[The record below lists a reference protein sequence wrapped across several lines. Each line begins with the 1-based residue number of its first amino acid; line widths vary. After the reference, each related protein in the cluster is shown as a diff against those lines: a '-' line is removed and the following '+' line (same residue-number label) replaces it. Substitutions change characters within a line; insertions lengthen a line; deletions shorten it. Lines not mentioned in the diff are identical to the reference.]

1 MMFCSSSLVIRI
13 FIRKIDSISAVPS
26 TLKMARHEEDPALTA
41 YDVGTEESL
50 KRAKDYADKRGAL
63 FWLMGQ

>member
-1 MMFCSSSLVIRI
+1 
-13 FIRKIDSISAVPS
+13 
-26 TLKMARHEEDPALTA
+26 MARHEEDPALTA